1 MSENLSV
8 MSVID
13 FLQMDV
19 ECREGTRMATGYVS
33 AFYRSIIKFGRSLY
47 EEEIVRTVNLCCD
60 ARVECS

>member
-13 FLQMDV
+13 FLQIDV
-19 ECREGTRMATGYVS
+19 ECWEGTRMTTGYVS
-33 AFYRSIIKFGRSLY
+33 AFCRSIIKFGRSLY
-47 EEEIVRTVNLCCD
+47 EDEIVRTLNLCCD

>member
-8 MSVID
+8 MIVID
-13 FLQMDV
+13 FLQIDV
-19 ECREGTRMATGYVS
+19 ECREGTRMVTGYVS

-60 ARVECS
+60 TRAECS